1 MAITLFNS
9 NNFSVFSIKYVHKQ
23 PASLEKLLPYFHTDG
38 GEHFLQTSTAHK
50 MYFLWRVPTCQWSIQ
65 YLTVWQLQCCAYR
78 CPSLLDLCKQI
89 SNMHT
94 NCTQVWSC
102 LHINVISS
110 CYLQWPS
117 VKHYG
122 ISCII
127 LSDNSSWIT
136 VFPIQVYFWL
146 LLAAHLPCNSST

>member
-9 NNFSVFSIKYVHKQ
+9 NNFSVFSIKYLHKQ
-23 PASLEKLLPYFHTDG
+23 PASLEEPSTIFSYGWRCT
-38 GEHFLQTSTAHK
+38 FLTNLHSAQDVFSVK
-50 MYFLWRVPTCQWSIQ
+50 SSYLQWSIQ
-65 YLTVWQLQCCAYR
+65 YLIFWQLQCCTYR
-78 CPSLLDLCKQI
+78 CPSSLDLCKQI

-94 NCTQVWSC
+94 NCTQVRSC